1 MNVPVEAEGLHNE
14 RTLLAWQ
21 RTSISLAAGA
31 LVVARLTWADVG
43 VFALVAPVLAAGVS
57 ALVWA
62 YGRRTYTMRT
72 DTMRTYTAA
81 SRDVHT
87 AVIGLLVVVSLIAV
101 VLLEVAV
108 VT

>member
-43 VFALVAPVLAAGVS
+43 VFALVAPVLAGGVS

-62 YGRRTYTMRT
+62 YGRRTCTIRT
-72 DTMRTYTAA
+72 DTAA
-81 SRDVHT
+81 SHDVHT

-108 VT
+108 VA